1 MVKTDSLKSS
11 NMVQY
16 SHVTGKTNEVLE
28 GLLRSPVVESQSL
41 AQKPGLRSWSQGGW
55 YLQHAPLLW
64 ASGRLQLLARSSLTP
79 ALTSLFLS
87 LSSLCCFPSS
97 FLCIQTFSVPVQH
110 GWYNLLV
117 LRWWGN
123 RGSLGGTEQGAD
135 KGPRT
140 KLSEP

>member
-1 MVKTDSLKSS
+1 MVKTGSLKSS
-11 NMVQY
+11 DMMQY
-16 SHVTGKTNEVLE
+16 CHVTGKTTEVLE

-41 AQKPGLRSWSQGGW
+41 AQKPGLRSGHWEAVICNMPPS
-55 YLQHAPLLW
+55 
-64 ASGRLQLLARSSLTP
+64 SGHQDVCSSWQVLP
-79 ALTSLFLS
+79 HSSPHQSLLS

-97 FLCIQTFSVPVQH
+97 FLCIQTFSTPVQH

-123 RGSLGGTEQGAD
+123 RGSLGGTEQGAG
-135 KGPRT
+135 KGARA